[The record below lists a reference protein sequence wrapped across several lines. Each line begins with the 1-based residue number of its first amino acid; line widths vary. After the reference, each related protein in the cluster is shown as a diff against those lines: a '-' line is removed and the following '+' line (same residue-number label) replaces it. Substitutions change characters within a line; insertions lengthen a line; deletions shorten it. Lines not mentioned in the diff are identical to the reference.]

1 MFGKVNRVQCHANV
15 KFSNAVCLLYELETE
30 NDRADRNDSDSDD
43 DDDDDIEGDVV
54 NYMRPNLMNTLG
66 KKKTKEPSTVGC
78 PVLKFQVVNEV
89 CFYMK
94 VHFLAIVS
102 SHGHSYMSL

>member
-1 MFGKVNRVQCHANV
+1 VQCHANV
-15 KFSNAVCLLYELETE
+15 EFSNAVCLLYELESE

-43 DDDDDIEGDVV
+43 DDDI
-54 NYMRPNLMNTLG
+54 NSFG

-94 VHFLAIVS
+94 VLSCKCIS
-102 SHGHSYMSL
+102 SWSV